1 MACTVNISEDA
12 QNKYNLPKEM
22 KEAEFYAWL
31 ANGGL
36 QLLADAKEISI
47 DGYKIENNKVEE
59 ILNASQSIIKFVKIS
74 IAELQKK
81 IAKAKKEGAKEAIN
95 TVDFWQKE
103 ARGFLTENKI
113 KSNKAIERAIGRI
126 RDEKTYARFLLTV
139 QSQQDAAMHFEKAED
154 IRGLLKEISK
164 LKKSKNIT
172 ANQKKFIDNISFPSP
187 VGVFD
192 LDTYANLLQEFLG
205 RRK

>member
-12 QNKYNLPKEM
+12 QNRYNLPKVM

-47 DGYKIENNKVEE
+47 DGYKIENNKIEE

-103 ARGFLTENKI
+103 ARSFLTENKI
-113 KSNKAIERAIGRI
+113 KFDENSAIERAIGRI

-139 QSQQDAAMHFEKAED
+139 QSQQDAEKHFEKVEEAEK
-154 IRGLLKEISK
+154 LVKKVNK
-164 LKKSKNIT
+164 LKKSNIK
-172 ANQKKFIDNISFPSP
+172 Q
-187 VGVFD
+187 
-192 LDTYANLLQEFLG
+192 
-205 RRK
+205 